1 MRLMRSNIVRGV
13 AALWLVALSGFA
25 FAQPSK
31 APASAKPLVNVGVL
45 GQTGAGKT
53 TLTAAI
59 VKLQAAKGLAHDV
72 ELGAIDKP
80 ETTTANGVGIAAA
93 HVEYE
98 TESRHY
104 AHVDMPRSLDYVKGL
119 ITGAAPMDCAIVVVS
134 AVDGPKP
141 QTREHVRLARAAGVQ
156 CIVVYLNKVDLV
168 ADKELLDIAEGK
180 VRDMLSM
187 LDYPGEDVPVI
198 RGSALAAL
206 KALSAGDRSS
216 ADVQSLEQLLAALD
230 DVPAPEHAHAAA
242 GSSEPHAR
250 FSALAYFLT
259 QQEGG
264 RSAPI
269 TTGYKPQLH
278 FGTTDVAGGVELAI
292 ATRAMPGEQVEIDVK
307 LATPVELMPGTRF
320 EIREGGR
327 TAAVGVVTDVIE

>member
-1 MRLMRSNIVRGV
+1 MPSKIVRGL
-13 AALWLVALSGFA
+13 AALWLVALSGVA
-25 FAQPSK
+25 FAQP
-31 APASAKPLVNVGVL
+31 PSAHAATKPLVNVGVL

-59 VKLQAAKGLAHDV
+59 VKLQAAKGLAHDI

-98 TESRHY
+98 TENRHY
-104 AHVDMPRSLDYVKGL
+104 AHVDMPRSVDYVKGL

-141 QTREHVRLARAAGVQ
+141 QTREHARLARAAGVQ
-156 CIVVYLNKVDLV
+156 CLVVYLNKVDLV
-168 ADKELLDIAEGK
+168 PDKQLVDIAEGK
-180 VRDMLSM
+180 ARDMLSS
-187 LDYPGEDVPVI
+187 LDYPGEEVPVI
-198 RGSALAAL
+198 RGSALGAI
-206 KALSAGDRSS
+206 KALSAGDRGA
-216 ADVQSLEQLLAALD
+216 ADVQSIEQLLAALD
-230 DVPAPEHAHAAA
+230 DMPAPPRANAA
-242 GSSEPHAR
+242 GSIEAHAR
-250 FSALAYFLT
+250 FGALAYFLT

-269 TTGYKPQLH
+269 TTGYRPQLH
-278 FGTTDVAGGVELAI
+278 IGTTDVAGGVELAI
-292 ATRAMPGEQVEIDVK
+292 ATRAMPGEQAEIDVK
-307 LATPVELMPGTRF
+307 LASPVELAPGTRF

-327 TAAVGVVTDVIE
+327 TAAVGVVTEVIE

>member
-1 MRLMRSNIVRGV
+1 MRSKIARSIV
-13 AALWLVALSGFA
+13 ALALVAFSGFA
-25 FAQPSK
+25 VAQQPS
-31 APASAKPLVNVGVL
+31 APAHAKPLVNVGVL

-72 ELGAIDKP
+72 ELAAIDKP
-80 ETTTANGVGIAAA
+80 ATDTASGVGIAAA

-104 AHVDMPRSLDYVKGL
+104 AHVDMPKSVDYVKGL

-141 QTREHVRLARAAGVQ
+141 QTREHVRLARAAGVE

-168 ADKELLDIAEGK
+168 GDKEALDIAEGK
-180 VRDMLSM
+180 ARDLLSS
-187 LDYPGEDVPVI
+187 LGYAGEDVPVI
-198 RGSALAAL
+198 RGSALGAL
-206 KALSAGDRSS
+206 KALSAGSRG
-216 ADVQSLEQLLAALD
+216 ADVESIEQLLATLD
-230 DVPAPEHAHAAA
+230 HMPAPQHAAA
-242 GSSEPHAR
+242 GSTEAHTR
-250 FSALAYFLT
+250 FGALAYFLT

-269 TTGYKPQLH
+269 TTDYRPQLH
-278 FGTTDVAGGVELAI
+278 FGATDVAGDVELAL
-292 ATRAMPGEQVEIDVK
+292 ATRAMPGDQAEIEVT
-307 LATPVELMPGTRF
+307 LMSPVALEPGTRF
-320 EIREGGR
+320 SIREGSH
-327 TAAVGVVTDVIE
+327 TVAAGVVTEVLE

>member
-1 MRLMRSNIVRGV
+1 MPSKIARSI
-13 AALWLVALSGFA
+13 AALSLVALSSFV
-25 FAQPSK
+25 FAQQPS
-31 APASAKPLVNVGVL
+31 APAHAKPLVNVGVL

-59 VKLQAAKGLAHDV
+59 VKLQAAKGLAHDI
-72 ELGAIDKP
+72 ELAAIDKP
-80 ETTTANGVGIAAA
+80 ETATANGIGIAAA

-104 AHVDMPRSLDYVKGL
+104 AHVDMPRSVDYVKGL
-119 ITGAAPMDCAIVVVS
+119 ITGTAAMDCAIVVVS

-141 QTREHVRLARAAGVQ
+141 QTREHVRLVQAAGVQ

-168 ADKELLDIAEGK
+168 HDTDSLDIAEGK
-180 VRDMLSM
+180 ARDLLSS
-187 LDYPGEDVPVI
+187 LGYPGEEVPVI
-198 RGSALAAL
+198 RGSALGAL
-206 KALSAGDRSS
+206 KALSAGERG
-216 ADVQSLEQLLAALD
+216 ADVESIEQLLAALD
-230 DVPAPEHAHAAA
+230 GVPAPQRDAAQ
-242 GSSEPHAR
+242 GSLETHTR
-250 FSALAYFLT
+250 FGALAYFLT

-269 TTGYKPQLH
+269 TTGWQPQLH

-292 ATRAMPGEQVEIDVK
+292 APRAMPGEQAEIDVK
-307 LATPVELMPGTRF
+307 LETPVALEPGTRF

-327 TAAVGVVTDVIE
+327 TAAAGVVTEVIE

>member
-1 MRLMRSNIVRGV
+1 MRSKIARGV
-13 AALWLVALSGFA
+13 AALSLVALLGLA
-25 FAQPSK
+25 FAQQPS
-31 APASAKPLVNVGVL
+31 APAHAKPLVNVGVL

-59 VKLQAAKGLAHDV
+59 VKLQAAKGLARDV

-80 ETTTANGVGIAAA
+80 ATATANGIGIAAA

-104 AHVDMPRSLDYVKGL
+104 AHIDMPKSVDYVKGL

-141 QTREHVRLARAAGVQ
+141 QTREHVRLARAAGVD

-168 ADKELLDIAEGK
+168 GDKEALDIAEGK
-180 VRDMLSM
+180 ARDLLSS
-187 LDYPGEDVPVI
+187 LGYSGEDVRVI
-198 RGSALAAL
+198 RGSALGAL
-206 KALSAGDRSS
+206 KALGAGSRG
-216 ADVQSLEQLLAALD
+216 ADVESIEQLLAALD
-230 DVPAPEHAHAAA
+230 DMPAPQHSAAA
-242 GSSEPHAR
+242 SSAEAHAR
-250 FSALAYFLT
+250 FGALAYFLT

-269 TTGYKPQLH
+269 TTGYRPQLQ
-278 FGTTDVAGGVELAI
+278 FETTDVEGSVELAI
-292 ATRAMPGEQVEIDVK
+292 ATRANPGDQAEIEVT
-307 LATPVELMPGTRF
+307 LATPVALEPGTRF
-320 EIREGGR
+320 AIRESGR
-327 TAAVGVVTDVIE
+327 TVAAGLVTEVLK